1 MLGKLRFKASL
12 FAGVLDNGQDT
23 IFASENKFNEM
34 MEDLQSTV
42 EDTGN
47 SDAQPIT
54 PDEVEPSADTSQPV
68 DDELGDEPVVQQESG
83 DKASERPQDDGEAEV
98 SPKQES
104 SEESL
109 SGAIPTSKEKGT
121 PKEKDALNTRDS
133 GIQPRPHYRS
143 PRSPQELVA
152 DGVSFFTGLS
162 KTLESPEAT
171 REFVDSLVE
180 VDKETGETNLRI
192 PVPDKE
198 SVVQV
203 LGALAKL
210 VTQFGK

>member
-1 MLGKLRFKASL
+1 MH
-12 FAGVLDNGQDT
+12 N
-23 IFASENKFNEM
+23 
-34 MEDLQSTV
+34 
-42 EDTGN
+42 
-47 SDAQPIT
+47 
-54 PDEVEPSADTSQPV
+54 EVEPSADTSQPV
-68 DDELGDEPVVQQESG
+68 DDELGDEPMMQQETG
-83 DKASERPQDDGEAEV
+83 EKAAEGPQDDGEAEA
-98 SPKQES
+98 SPRQEPS
-104 SEESL
+104 DESL
-109 SGAIPTSKEKGT
+109 SAAILSSKEKGT
-121 PKEKDALNTRDS
+121 SKEKEALSHPDS

-210 VTQFGK
+210 FTQFGK